1 MSNGILNL
9 LLEIFGVKKLEKL
22 DDEDMTLRTRKAAG
36 LLIDLLSLPDSIAT
50 VRQELLSNDLKRVIR
65 NVNEEAKPELLVINT
80 SISEKYQEYLDP
92 NQSSQVESVHQ

>member
-36 LLIDLLSLPDSIAT
+36 LLIDLLSLPDSIVT

-65 NVNEEAKPELLVINT
+65 SVNEEAKPELLVINT
-80 SISEKYQEYLDP
+80 SISEKYQDNLRFR
-92 NQSSQVESVHQ
+92 